1 MSRIKEYASGI
12 FQKIRDAES
21 LHHEKLQEE
30 CQNQLERFIRNE
42 VPDSYTETLKMLFV
56 DKDAIANG
64 TDLSYTVRPV
74 SFYGKT
80 DKLTNICDLTGISS
94 LPYKVPW

>member
-1 MSRIKEYASGI
+1 MVESFKEYSSGI
-12 FQKIRDAES
+12 FQKIRDAEA

-30 CQNQLERFIRNE
+30 CQNQLEKFIRNE

-64 TDLSYTVRPV
+64 TGV
-74 SFYGKT
+74 SFREINYCYQDFFFENFK
-80 DKLTNICDLTGISS
+80 K
-94 LPYKVPW
+94 